1 MSGLAACEVLN
12 GNAGIDV
19 PQRLSMQNRYYGHS
33 ELTMILTAYNV
44 EIQNS
49 CNFGNTNNM
58 FPHFYCVALKLCLYS
73 VLSFIVS

>member
-1 MSGLAACEVLN
+1 MYHKGCQCRTDIMV
-12 GNAGIDV
+12 
-19 PQRLSMQNRYYGHS
+19 HS

-58 FPHFYCVALKLCLYS
+58 FPDFYCVALKLCLYS